1 MQSFGCLVFMPRYNF
16 ETKMACPSHWKDIE
30 DKFFECSIC
39 LDLFKEPK
47 LLPCLHR
54 FCKQCLEPIL
64 EGKVGTFECPLCK
77 DVCKITNNRIDGFK
91 TDFHMKSMLQFIQLQ
106 KTFENREERE
116 CIGCEEKLKVTA
128 YCFMC
133 KEFLCVQC
141 YQFHLTKKI
150 FAKHQKHV
158 LGLNDLERKSLT
170 QEKLASLM
178 EAPRCHTHTE
188 HMAQLCCCT
197 CGNLPVCVTCT
208 YGKHKGHDL
217 QDVANVSKE
226 EREKLQKR
234 LEELEKR
241 KENVPSLTNKINK
254 VNAELTSIVTDAK
267 SKWKMQYEDQTRK
280 LKNKKEKEK
289 REFNRFKTVLEERS
303 RKELKELET
312 EMEEKIRIIREDY
325 DRMIKIKLRES
336 KEKEDTKQ
344 NELENRELRI
354 DEIMN
359 KLDAVMNERNK
370 TIEEQQ
376 QRKLRETQN
385 LSDLCNQWVNKFEN
399 LSTIASS
406 VLESHNHWTDAQCIP
421 DIRAASEPLVED
433 IMKDFP
439 EMESL
444 SDITMDDLPMLCIDR
459 VNISDNVESVVDVDV
474 MKGNEFC
481 LTGITSTGSGYIVV
495 SGRLSRVHSFITV
508 INRQGC
514 QIRHDKI
521 DEVIGSSLY
530 PNRYCAALSRDKIA
544 SVCTSNQVVVYN
556 IHDGSF
562 TQNNI
567 TSLFDDIK
575 TMKTKVGT
583 CITTD
588 PIHGHII
595 VGTYI
600 GSLFIFDEEFKFIR
614 ALKLPEVIKW
624 SRDILYHEGVLLI
637 CDLESRCAYA
647 VTMDTS
653 KAEAELLYKLPK
665 PDIDGKTWYP
675 CSICADRAGFVY
687 ILWSLD
693 VQCTGQGIITQYS
706 QDGQQLLTTKRT
718 EDTARCMTTLMTEE
732 GEKLLVATTRSG
744 KMLCYGLTPE

>member
-1 MQSFGCLVFMPRYNF
+1 
-16 ETKMACPSHWKDIE
+16 MACPSHWNDIE

-54 FCKQCLEPIL
+54 FCKQCLEPII

-77 DVCKITNNRIDGFK
+77 DVCKIPNNRIDGFK

-158 LGLNDLERKSLT
+158 LALNDLERKSLT
-170 QEKLASLM
+170 QEKLASLV
-178 EAPRCHTHTE
+178 EAPRCHTHPE

-197 CGNLPVCVTCT
+197 CGNHPVCLTCT
-208 YGKHKGHDL
+208 YGEHKGHDL

-234 LEELEKR
+234 LEELVKR
-241 KENVPSLTNKINK
+241 KENVPSLTDKINK
-254 VNAELTSIVTDAK
+254 VNAELTSIVADTKA
-267 SKWKMQYEDQTRK
+267 KWKTQYEDQTRK
-280 LKNKKEKEK
+280 LKNKKEKEQG
-289 REFNRFKTVLEERS
+289 EFNRFKTVLDEKT
-303 RKELKELET
+303 RKELKELES
-312 EMEEKIRIIREDY
+312 EMEEKIRKIRDEY
-325 DRMIKIKLRES
+325 DRMIEIKIRES
-336 KEKEDTKQ
+336 KEKEDTKR
-344 NELENRELRI
+344 NEIENRELKI
-354 DEIMN
+354 DETMN
-359 KLDAVMNERNK
+359 KLDAAMNERNK

-399 LSTIASS
+399 LSTIASR

-433 IMKDFP
+433 MMKDFP

-444 SDITMDDLPMLCIDR
+444 SDVTMDDLPILCFDR
-459 VNISDNVESVVDVDV
+459 VNILDNVESVVDID
-474 MKGNEFC
+474 MIKGNGFC
-481 LTGITSTGSGYIVV
+481 ITGITSTGSGNIVV
-495 SGRLSRVHSFITV
+495 SGTLSYEHSFITV
-508 INRQGC
+508 LNRQGC

-521 DEVIGSSLY
+521 DFAKGSSLF
-530 PNRYCAALSRDKIA
+530 PSSHCAALSGDKIA
-544 SVCTSNQVVVYN
+544 VCTSNQVGVYN
-556 IHDGSF
+556 IYDGSF

-575 TMKTKVGT
+575 TVDVKYVT

-588 PIHGHII
+588 PVRGHII
-595 VGTYI
+595 VGTLNI
-600 GSLFIFDEEFKFIR
+600 GLLFIFDEELKFIR
-614 ALKLPEVIKW
+614 ALKLQEIIRW
-624 SRDILYHEGVLLI
+624 SKDILYHEGVLLI
-637 CDLESRCAYA
+637 CDVKSRCAYA

-665 PDIDGKTWYP
+665 PAIDGETWYP
-675 CSICADRAGFVY
+675 YSICADRAGFVY
-687 ILWSLD
+687 ILWYGD
-693 VQCTGQGIITQYS
+693 GKCIITQYS
-706 QDGQQLLTTKRT
+706 QDGQQILTTKRT
-718 EDTARCMTTLMTEE
+718 EEAARCMTTLMTEE
-732 GEKLLVATTRSG
+732 GEKLLVATSRSG
-744 KMLCYGLTPE
+744 KMFCYSLVSISQCSLL

>member
-1 MQSFGCLVFMPRYNF
+1 
-16 ETKMACPSHWKDIE
+16 MACPSPWKDIE

-54 FCKQCLEPIL
+54 FCKQCLEPLL
-64 EGKVGTFECPLCK
+64 EGQVGTFECPLCK
-77 DVCKITNNRIDGFK
+77 DVCKIPNNRIDGFK

-150 FAKHQKHV
+150 FVKHQKHV

-170 QEKLASLM
+170 QEKLASLV
-178 EAPRCHTHTE
+178 EAPRCHTHPE
-188 HMAQLCCCT
+188 HMAHLCCCT
-197 CGNLPVCVTCT
+197 CGNLPVCITCS

-234 LEELEKR
+234 LDELVKL

-254 VNAELTSIVTDAK
+254 VNAELTSIVADTKA
-267 SKWKMQYEDQTRK
+267 KWKKQYEDQTSK

-303 RKELKELET
+303 RKELKELESD
-312 EMEEKIRIIREDY
+312 MEEKIRKIRDEY
-325 DRMIKIKLRES
+325 DRIIKIKIRES

-344 NELENRELRI
+344 NELENRELKI
-354 DEIMN
+354 DEKMN
-359 KLDAVMNERNK
+359 RLDAEMNERNK

-399 LSTIASS
+399 VSTIASS

-433 IMKDFP
+433 LMKDCP

-444 SDITMDDLPMLCIDR
+444 SDITMDDLPMLCSDR
-459 VNISDNVESVVDVDV
+459 VNISDNVESVVDLDV
-474 MKGNEFC
+474 TKA
-481 LTGITSTGSGYIVV
+481 TGFLVNSITSTGTGYIVV
-495 SGRLSRVHSFITV
+495 SGRLSIDHSFITV
-508 INRQGC
+508 INRQGR

-521 DEVIGSSLY
+521 DKAKGGSLH
-530 PNRYCAALSRDKIA
+530 PDRHCAALSGDKIA
-544 SVCTSNQVVVYN
+544 SVCTSNQVGVYN

-567 TSLFDDIK
+567 TSHSDDIK
-575 TMKTKVGT
+575 TVNVKLAS
-583 CITTD
+583 CITND
-588 PIHGHII
+588 PKRGHII

-614 ALKLPEVIKW
+614 ALKLPEVMEW

-637 CDLESRCAYA
+637 CDEGSRRAYA

-653 KAEAELLYKLPK
+653 TTEAELLYELPK
-665 PDIDGKTWYP
+665 PDIDGETWCLY
-675 CSICADRAGFVY
+675 SICADRAGFVY
-687 ILWSLD
+687 ILWYSF
-693 VQCTGQGIITQYS
+693 GSRIITQYS

-718 EDTARCMTTLMTEE
+718 EDGARCMTTLMTEE
-732 GEKLLVATTRSG
+732 GEKLLVATFQSR
-744 KMLCYGLTPE
+744 KMFSYGLKPE

>member
-1 MQSFGCLVFMPRYNF
+1 
-16 ETKMACPSHWKDIE
+16 MACPSPWKDIE

-47 LLPCLHR
+47 QLPCLHR
-54 FCKQCLEPIL
+54 FCKQCLESLL
-64 EGKVGTFECPLCK
+64 ERQVGTFECPLCK
-77 DVCKITNNRIDGFK
+77 DVCKIPNNRIDGFK

-106 KTFENREERE
+106 KTFENEEERE
-116 CIGCEEKLKVTA
+116 CVGCEEKLKVTA
-128 YCFMC
+128 YCFKC
-133 KEFLCVQC
+133 KDFLCEKC
-141 YQFHLTKKI
+141 YRFHLTNKMI
-150 FAKHQKHV
+150 ADHRENV
-158 LGLNDLERKSLT
+158 LALKDVEGKSLT
-170 QEKLASLM
+170 LEKLASLK
-178 EAPRCHTHTE
+178 EAPRCHTHPE

-197 CGNLPVCVTCT
+197 CGNLPVCITCT

-217 QDVANVSKE
+217 QDVGNVSKE
-226 EREKLQKR
+226 EREKLQKE
-234 LEELEKR
+234 LEELVKR
-241 KENVPSLTNKINK
+241 KENVPSLTNKIDK
-254 VNAELTSIVTDAK
+254 VSAELTSIVADTK
-267 SKWKMQYEDQTRK
+267 KKWKTQYEDQTRK
-280 LKNKKEKEK
+280 LKNKKEKEQG
-289 REFNRFKTVLEERS
+289 EFNRFETVLDESS

-312 EMEEKIRIIREDY
+312 EMEEKIRKVREDY
-325 DRMIKIKLRES
+325 DRMIKIKIRKF
-336 KEKEDTKQ
+336 KENEDTRR
-344 NELENRELRI
+344 NEIENRVLKI
-354 DEIMN
+354 DEAMN

-385 LSDLCNQWVNKFEN
+385 LSDLWNQWVNKFEN

-459 VNISDNVESVVDVDV
+459 VHISDNVESVVDVDV
-474 MKGNEFC
+474 TKANDFF
-481 LTGITSTGSGYIVV
+481 LTSITSTGSGYITV
-495 SGRLSRVHSFITV
+495 SGTLSGDQSFITV
-508 INRQGC
+508 IDRQGH

-521 DEVIGSSLY
+521 DVVKGSSLY
-530 PNRYCAALSRDKIA
+530 PNRHCAALSRDKIA
-544 SVCTSNQVVVYN
+544 SVCESNQVGVYN

-567 TSLFDDIK
+567 TSLLDDIK
-575 TMKTKVGT
+575 TMTVTFAT

-588 PIHGHII
+588 PTRGHII
-595 VGTYI
+595 VGTSI
-600 GSLFIFDEEFKFIR
+600 GSLFIFDEELKFIR

-637 CDLESRCAYA
+637 CDEESRCAYA

-653 KAEAELLYKLPK
+653 KTKAELLYKLPQQ
-665 PDIDGKTWYP
+665 DIDGETWYP
-675 CSICADRAGFVY
+675 YSICADRAGLVY
-687 ILWSLD
+687 IFWRSFGN
-693 VQCTGQGIITQYS
+693 CIITQYS

-718 EDTARCMTTLMTEE
+718 EDTAWCLTTLMTEE
-732 GEKLLVATTRSG
+732 GEKLLVATSYAG
-744 KMLCYGLTPE
+744 KILCYGLTPE

>member
-1 MQSFGCLVFMPRYNF
+1 MPRFFPSSNF
-16 ETKMACPSHWKDIE
+16 ETKMACPSPWKDIE

-39 LDLFKEPK
+39 LDLLKEPK

-54 FCKQCLEPIL
+54 FCKQCLESIL
-64 EGKVGTFECPLCK
+64 QGQVGTIECPLCK
-77 DVCKITNNRIDGFK
+77 DVCKIPNNRIDGFK
-91 TDFHMKSMLQFIQLQ
+91 TDFHMKTMLQFIQLQ

-133 KEFLCVQC
+133 KEFLCFQC

-178 EAPRCHTHTE
+178 EAPRCHTHTG
-188 HMAQLCCCT
+188 HVAQLYCCT

-208 YGKHKGHDL
+208 YGEHKGHDL

-234 LEELEKR
+234 LEELVKR
-241 KENVPSLTNKINK
+241 KENVPNLTDKINR
-254 VNAELTSIVTDAK
+254 VNAELTSIVAETIA
-267 SKWKMQYEDQTRK
+267 KWKTQYEDQTRK
-280 LKNKKEKEK
+280 LKNKKEKGK
-289 REFNRFKTVLEERS
+289 REFKRFKAVLEERT
-303 RKELKELET
+303 RKELKELES

-325 DRMIKIKLRES
+325 DRMIEIKIRKS
-336 KEKEDTKQ
+336 KEKEETKR
-344 NELENRELRI
+344 NEIEKRELKI
-354 DEIMN
+354 DETMN
-359 KLDAVMNERNK
+359 KLDALMNERNK

-376 QRKLRETQN
+376 QCKLRETQN

-421 DIRAASEPLVED
+421 DIRAASEALVED
-433 IMKDFP
+433 MMKDFP

-444 SDITMDDLPMLCIDR
+444 SDVTMDDLPILCFDI
-459 VNISDNVESVVDVDV
+459 VNISDNVESVVEID
-474 MKGNEFC
+474 MIKGNGFC
-481 LTGITSTGSGYIVV
+481 ITGITGTGSGYIVV
-495 SGRLSRVHSFITV
+495 SGRLSYEQSFITV
-508 INRQGC
+508 INRQGR

-521 DEVIGSSLY
+521 DEVKGSSLHPY
-530 PNRYCAALSRDKIA
+530 RHCAALSGDKIA
-544 SVCTSNQVVVYN
+544 TVCESNQVGVYN

-575 TMKTKVGT
+575 TMKVKFAS

-588 PIHGHII
+588 PKRGHII
-595 VGTYI
+595 VGTYS

-614 ALKLPEVIKW
+614 ALKLPEVMKW

-637 CDLESRCAYA
+637 CDKESRCAYA

-653 KAEAELLYKLPK
+653 KTEAELLYKLPK
-665 PDIDGKTWYP
+665 PDIDGETWYP
-675 CSICADRAGFVY
+675 WSICADRAGFVY
-687 ILWSLD
+687 ILWFSA
-693 VQCTGQGIITQYS
+693 VKRIITQYS
-706 QDGQQLLTTKRT
+706 HDGQQLLTTKRT
-718 EDTARCMTTLMTEE
+718 EDTAWCMTTSMTEE
-732 GEKLLVATTRSG
+732 GEKLLVATSRSG
-744 KMLCYGLTPE
+744 KILCYGLTPA

>member
-1 MQSFGCLVFMPRYNF
+1 
-16 ETKMACPSHWKDIE
+16 MACPSPWKDIE

-54 FCKQCLEPIL
+54 FCKQCLEPLL
-64 EGKVGTFECPLCK
+64 EGQVGTFECPLCK
-77 DVCKITNNRIDGFK
+77 DVCKIPNNRIDGFK

-150 FAKHQKHV
+150 FVKHQKHV

-170 QEKLASLM
+170 QEKLASLV
-178 EAPRCHTHTE
+178 EAPRCHTHPE
-188 HMAQLCCCT
+188 HMAHLCCCT
-197 CGNLPVCVTCT
+197 CGNLPVCITCS

-234 LEELEKR
+234 LDELVKL

-254 VNAELTSIVTDAK
+254 VNAELTSIVADTKA
-267 SKWKMQYEDQTRK
+267 KWKKQYEDQTSK

-303 RKELKELET
+303 RKELKELESD
-312 EMEEKIRIIREDY
+312 MEEKIRKIRDEY
-325 DRMIKIKLRES
+325 DRIIKIKIRES
-336 KEKEDTKQ
+336 KEKEDTEQ
-344 NELENRELRI
+344 NELENRELKI
-354 DEIMN
+354 DEKMN
-359 KLDAVMNERNK
+359 RLDAEMNERNK

-399 LSTIASS
+399 VSTIASS

-433 IMKDFP
+433 LMKDCP

-459 VNISDNVESVVDVDV
+459 VNISDNVESVVDLDV
-474 MKGNEFC
+474 TKA
-481 LTGITSTGSGYIVV
+481 TGFLVNSITSTGTGYIVV
-495 SGRLSRVHSFITV
+495 SGRLSIDHSFITV
-508 INRQGC
+508 INRQGR

-521 DEVIGSSLY
+521 DKAKGGSLH
-530 PNRYCAALSRDKIA
+530 PDRHCAALSGDKIA
-544 SVCTSNQVVVYN
+544 SVCRSNQVGVYN

-567 TSLFDDIK
+567 TSHSDDIK
-575 TMKTKVGT
+575 TVNVKPAS

-588 PIHGHII
+588 PKRGHII
-595 VGTYI
+595 VGTYS
-600 GSLFIFDEEFKFIR
+600 GSLFIFDEELKFIR
-614 ALKLPEVIKW
+614 ALKLPEVMEC

-637 CDLESRCAYA
+637 CDEGSRCAYA

-653 KAEAELLYKLPK
+653 TTEAELLYELPK
-665 PDIDGKTWYP
+665 PDIDGETWCLY
-675 CSICADRAGFVY
+675 SICADRAGFVY
-687 ILWSLD
+687 ILWYSF
-693 VQCTGQGIITQYS
+693 GSRIITQYS

-718 EDTARCMTTLMTEE
+718 EDGARCMTTLMTEE
-732 GEKLLVATTRSG
+732 GEKLLVATFQSR
-744 KMLCYGLTPE
+744 KMFSYGLKPE

>member
-1 MQSFGCLVFMPRYNF
+1 
-16 ETKMACPSHWKDIE
+16 MACLSPWKDIE

-54 FCKQCLEPIL
+54 FCKQCLEPLL
-64 EGKVGTFECPLCK
+64 EGQAGTFECPLCK
-77 DVCKITNNRIDGFK
+77 DVCKIPNNRIDGFK

-106 KTFENREERE
+106 KTIENKEERE

-141 YQFHLTKKI
+141 YQFHLTKKV

-178 EAPRCHTHTE
+178 EAPRCHTHPE
-188 HMAQLCCCT
+188 HKAKLCCCT
-197 CGNLPVCVTCT
+197 CGNLPVCITCT
-208 YGKHKGHDL
+208 YGEHKGHDL
-217 QDVANVSKE
+217 QDVTNVSKE

-241 KENVPSLTNKINK
+241 KENVPSLTNKINR

-267 SKWKMQYEDQTRK
+267 GKWKMQYEDQTRK

-303 RKELKELET
+303 QKELKELES
-312 EMEEKIRIIREDY
+312 EMEEKIRKIRDEY
-325 DRMIKIKLRES
+325 DRIIEIKIRES
-336 KEKEDTKQ
+336 KEKEDTIQ
-344 NELENRELRI
+344 NEIENRELKI

-359 KLDAVMNERNK
+359 KLDAEMNERNK

-474 MKGNEFC
+474 TKTNDYF
-481 LTGITSTGSGYIVV
+481 LTSITSTGTGYIVV
-495 SGRLSRVHSFITV
+495 SGRLSYEQSFITV
-508 INRQGC
+508 INRQGR

-521 DEVIGSSLY
+521 DKVKGSSLY
-530 PNRYCAALSRDKIA
+530 PDRHCAALSRDKIA
-544 SVCTSNQVVVYN
+544 SVCESNQVGVYD

-575 TMKTKVGT
+575 TEDRKYAS

-588 PIHGHII
+588 PVRGHII
-595 VGTYI
+595 VGTSI
-600 GSLFIFDEEFKFIR
+600 GSLFIFDEELKFIR
-614 ALKLPEVIKW
+614 ALKLPEVMKLSI
-624 SRDILYHEGVLLI
+624 DILYHKGVLLI
-637 CDLESRCAYA
+637 CDYESKCAYA
-647 VTMDTS
+647 VTMDTT
-653 KAEAELLYKLPK
+653 KTEAELLYEIPK
-665 PDIDGKTWYP
+665 PDIDGLTWCPY
-675 CSICADRAGFVY
+675 SICADRAGFVY
-687 ILWSLD
+687 ILWHS
-693 VQCTGQGIITQYS
+693 TEKRIITQYS
-706 QDGQQLLTTKRT
+706 QDGQQLLTTKHT
-718 EDTARCMTTLMTEE
+718 EDTRIQSSWKKCMKETNIQSIHHTESNIKA
-732 GEKLLVATTRSG
+732 G
-744 KMLCYGLTPE
+744 YN

>member
-1 MQSFGCLVFMPRYNF
+1 MTYHEKQDRYNF
-16 ETKMACPSHWKDIE
+16 KTKMACPSHWKDIE

-54 FCKQCLEPIL
+54 FCKQCLEPL
-64 EGKVGTFECPLCK
+64 LGQAGTFECPLCK
-77 DVCKITNNRIDGFK
+77 DVCKIPNNRIDGFK

-106 KTFENREERE
+106 KTFENKEERE

-141 YQFHLTKKI
+141 YQFHLTKKV

-170 QEKLASLM
+170 QEKLASLV
-178 EAPRCHTHTE
+178 EAPRCHTHPE
-188 HMAQLCCCT
+188 HMAHLCCCT
-197 CGNLPVCVTCT
+197 CGNLPVCITCS

-234 LEELEKR
+234 LDELEKL
-241 KENVPSLTNKINK
+241 KENVPSLTYKINK
-254 VNAELTSIVTDAK
+254 VNAELTSIVADTKA
-267 SKWKMQYEDQTRK
+267 KWKTQYEDQTRK

-289 REFNRFKTVLEERS
+289 REFNRFKAVLEERS

-312 EMEEKIRIIREDY
+312 EMEEKIRKIGEDY

-336 KEKEDTKQ
+336 KEKEDIKR
-344 NELENRELRI
+344 NGMENRELKI
-354 DEIMN
+354 DEAMN

-399 LSTIASS
+399 MSTIASS

-433 IMKDFP
+433 LMKDFP

-444 SDITMDDLPMLCIDR
+444 SDITIEDLPVLCSDR
-459 VNISDNVESVVDVDV
+459 VNISDNVESVVDLDV
-474 MKGNEFC
+474 TIAFRLVVNS
-481 LTGITSTGSGYIVV
+481 ITSTGTGYIVV
-495 SGRLSRVHSFITV
+495 SGCLSRDHSFITV
-508 INRQGC
+508 INRQGR

-521 DEVIGSSLY
+521 DKVKGSSLY
-530 PNRYCAALSRDKIA
+530 PNRHCAALSRDKIA
-544 SVCTSNQVVVYN
+544 SVCESSQVGVYD

-562 TQNNI
+562 TQNTI
-567 TSLFDDIK
+567 TYLFDDIK
-575 TMKTKVGT
+575 TLDKKFAS

-588 PIHGHII
+588 PIRGHII
-595 VGTYI
+595 VGTSI
-600 GSLFIFDEEFKFIR
+600 GWLFIFDEELNFIR

-624 SRDILYHEGVLLI
+624 SIDILYHEGVLLI
-637 CDLESRCAYA
+637 CDVERRAYA
-647 VTMDTS
+647 VTIDTS
-653 KAEAELLYKLPK
+653 KPEAELLYKLPK

-675 CSICADRAGFVY
+675 RSICADRAGLVY
-687 ILWSLD
+687 ILWYGD
-693 VQCTGQGIITQYS
+693 GTHIITQYS

-718 EDTARCMTTLMTEE
+718 EDTAWCMATLMTEE
-732 GEKLLVATTRSG
+732 GEKLLVATKPSG
-744 KMLCYGLTPE
+744 KMFSYGLTPE